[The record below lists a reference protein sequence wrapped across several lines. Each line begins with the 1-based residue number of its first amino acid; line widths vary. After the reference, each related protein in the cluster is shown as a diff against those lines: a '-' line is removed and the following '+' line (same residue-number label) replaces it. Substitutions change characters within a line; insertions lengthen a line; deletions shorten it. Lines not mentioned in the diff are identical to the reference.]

1 MSTVLTNLNEFPVW
15 PQFPAEELSCESRP
29 RTVLMNFQ
37 EGPLTLTAEA
47 LAEFNITR
55 YQVTKF
61 YDNQIRNSG
70 YYEQLKHIVEPTLK
84 ELESPGQ
91 LDTSGE
97 HDNTVVPG
105 LQHKY
110 RQASGWSA
118 KSRMKSR
125 PTLRP
130 QPRTCGTIRR

>member
-1 MSTVLTNLNEFPVW
+1 
-15 PQFPAEELSCESRP
+15 
-29 RTVLMNFQ
+29 MNFQ

-84 ELESPGQ
+84 EFEDLSRLSVAEGDGESGPGEQ
-91 LDTSGE
+91 TE
-97 HDNTVVPG
+97 PPIEEAAAEP
-105 LQHKY
+105 KPEP
-110 RQASGWSA
+110 AE
-118 KSRMKSR
+118 
-125 PTLRP
+125 
-130 QPRTCGTIRR
+130 

>member
-1 MSTVLTNLNEFPVW
+1 MI
-15 PQFPAEELSCESRP
+15 
-29 RTVLMNFQ
+29 FQ

-70 YYEQLKHIVEPTLK
+70 YYDQLKHIVEPTLK